1 MIFMNTVSLCQRFH
15 KILAC
20 NSNEC
25 IWPHECLHI
34 ARNFYIIIR
43 FVRHLISLFVSSHS
57 FGYIFTF
64 WQILFLI
71 HYELIRSFYCIELL
85 FDRIVVVLIKSLQ
98 MRFFCCFS
106 IQIIDFFL
114 FVCLINENGEHS
126 FFQDKSKGRWQF
138 YA

>member
-1 MIFMNTVSLCQRFH
+1 MNFFITNKYRMNETWFVRFH
-15 KILAC
+15 KILDC

-71 HYELIRSFYCIELL
+71 HYELIRAVGNFMPDKSCSFIKQIIYYILENFIDSNFFELL
-85 FDRIVVVLIKSLQ
+85 KL
-98 MRFFCCFS
+98 
-106 IQIIDFFL
+106 
-114 FVCLINENGEHS
+114 
-126 FFQDKSKGRWQF
+126 
-138 YA
+138 